1 MDVWGQFGGVTA
13 EDCEGI
19 GRVVVVVVVGL
30 EGSFEKDET

>member
-1 MDVWGQFGGVTA
+1 MDVWGQFRGVTA

-19 GRVVVVVVVGL
+19 GRIVVVVVGL